1 MRSARIPDDW
11 SDGTVVVAY
20 ELAEPNWRLT
30 VSDNGKTNPG
40 LGTTIIEALA
50 KQLNAC
56 VEVLM
61 NPLGTTVSIYPRSVR
76 IAAACRSE

>member
-1 MRSARIPDDW
+1 MNWHRSMKRKPV
-11 SDGTVVVAY
+11 TY

-30 VSDNGKTNPG
+30 VSDNGIGQAESHLNKTNPG

-61 NPLGTTVSIYPRSVR
+61 HPLGTTVSVR
-76 IAAACRSE
+76 HCHIGQE